1 MIDKE
6 RMVRIL
12 ENKLEEGYSVVENV
26 SIASEDC
33 RRAIINMFEI
43 EGTIKG
49 LTNATEEAR
58 ELNRYDE
65 EVEKALSKNT
75 DIEVE
80 IDG

>member
-6 RMVRIL
+6 RMVNIL
-12 ENKLEEGYSVVENV
+12 EKKLEEGYGVVENV

-80 IDG
+80 ING